1 MSPKIRK
8 RLLLAGF
15 AGTAALIAVC
25 SATYLSVRAA
35 GRDKCFDTVGEVPAH
50 RMAMVLGCPKF
61 LPNGH
66 PSLEYNR
73 RVAAAAELFKAG
85 KCERVLVSSD
95 VDAPAMLA
103 DVRAEGVPAD
113 RLDCDPR
120 GVRTR
125 ASVLR
130 AKAVFGITSGIV
142 VSQRY
147 HNERSIYIGE
157 EIGAT
162 WVGFDAQDA
171 VGLPKWR
178 SRGREVLAR
187 TKAWLDRH
195 VLDRQ

>member
-1 MSPKIRK
+1 MNRRLRK
-8 RLLLAGF
+8 RILLAGLSG
-15 AGTAALIAVC
+15 AGALTLVCAAA
-25 SATYLSVRAA
+25 YLSVGSA
-35 GRDKCFDTVGEVPAH
+35 GDGKCFDTPAEVPAR

-66 PSLEYNR
+66 PSLEYSR

-85 KCERVLVSSD
+85 RCERVLVSSD

-103 DVRAEGVPAD
+103 DVRAAGVPAD
-113 RLDCDPR
+113 RLDCDPL

-125 ASVLR
+125 ASVVR
-130 AKAVFGITSGIV
+130 AKEVFGITSGIV

-157 EIGAT
+157 EIGAD
-162 WVGFDAQDA
+162 WVGFDARDA
-171 VGLPKWR
+171 VGPPKWR

-195 VLDRQ
+195 VLDRR